1 MNNLK
6 GARTCL
12 ETFDLKPNYSELGR
26 IYGIDRR
33 TAKKR
38 YNGIEHKNTRVKSS
52 RLDKHFELI
61 KEKLKTPGTNMKPSI
76 CILL

>member
-1 MNNLK
+1 MANLK

-12 ETFDLKPNYSELGR
+12 EILDMKPNYSELGR

-38 YNGIEHKNTRVKSS
+38 YNGIENKRQREKHSC
-52 RLDKHFELI
+52 LDKYIDII
-61 KEKLKTPGTNMKPSI
+61 KEKCNI
-76 CILL
+76 CKCQSFL